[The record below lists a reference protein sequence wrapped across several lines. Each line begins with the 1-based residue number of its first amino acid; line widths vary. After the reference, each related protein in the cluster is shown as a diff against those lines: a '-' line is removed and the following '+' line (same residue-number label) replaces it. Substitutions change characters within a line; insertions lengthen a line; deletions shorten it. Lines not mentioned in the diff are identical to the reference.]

1 MRRRGLRSSRGH
13 HLKNHLKQTSRF
25 DTQKSAHSHISRP
38 GEVMKRRKMFSPCP
52 FACLMHAGSTQSSP
66 SRVII
71 STESPEQNSD
81 KQTAR
86 TLKAQ
91 TRGARDYSTTH
102 GVVMKHT
109 LTNMHSAVHIPPPRY
124 SSPLQEQNNHT
135 IRTRRNNR
143 GDRLE
148 GLNIG
153 NKA

>member
-25 DTQKSAHSHISRP
+25 DTLKSAHSHISRP

-86 TLKAQ
+86 TLNAQ

-102 GVVMKHT
+102 GDGDETHTDKHA
-109 LTNMHSAVHIPPPRY
+109 LSSAHPTSTIFIPIART
-124 SSPLQEQNNHT
+124 EQPYNSNST
-135 IRTRRNNR
+135 
-143 GDRLE
+143 
-148 GLNIG
+148 
-153 NKA
+153 K